1 MFLGSKTVS
10 KSEEVNTVRISMWLA
25 LAEGGVLVWKEHK
38 KGFRGA
44 ECVLF
49 LDLGRVTQV
58 FILVC

>member
-1 MFLGSKTVS
+1 
-10 KSEEVNTVRISMWLA
+10 MWLA

-58 FILVC
+58 FILVCLTEETGRLQSIGLHKV